1 MSEFSYKKE
10 PTDYA
15 RLYALAEEANAH
27 LLKAHRE
34 KIKRNKSAE
43 RRAEREAMHK
53 AAAEKAAIDGA
64 IERMKKDEP
73 HKSGPTFRN
82 YIKSAEYRRLHAL
95 FIKQLHAT
103 AKSSSLHQ
111 YNINLN
117 ELISAIKPIYYGSII
132 FILNKDVSEKVEDGY
147 ESALHH
153 ILLNLEDEL
162 DDRDDRDD
170 TPVGDRIVFEF
181 NKFADFLEGHFKHES
196 NTLAYDL
203 YESIIE
209 PYIEMRDKFEM
220 RHDKSSSRGESSR
233 RGGRKSK
240 KTKSKKHRKTRR
252 K

>member
-1 MSEFSYKKE
+1 MSGFFKKE
-10 PTDYA
+10 PIDYA
-15 RLYALAEEANAH
+15 SLSKQLEEVGKKCIAEIREA
-27 LLKAHRE
+27 K
-34 KIKRNKSAE
+34 KYKRAAKVA
-43 RRAEREAMHK
+43 AMHK
-53 AAAEKAAIDGA
+53 AAAEEAAIAGA
-64 IERMKKDEP
+64 IKRMKTRKP
-73 HKSGPTFRN
+73 RKSGPTFRN
-82 YIKSAEYRRLHAL
+82 YIKSAEYQRLHAL

-147 ESALHH
+147 ESALDH
-153 ILLNLEDEL
+153 ILLNLEDKL
-162 DDRDDRDD
+162 DPDRDD

-181 NKFADFLEGHFKHES
+181 KKFADFLEGHFSDKS